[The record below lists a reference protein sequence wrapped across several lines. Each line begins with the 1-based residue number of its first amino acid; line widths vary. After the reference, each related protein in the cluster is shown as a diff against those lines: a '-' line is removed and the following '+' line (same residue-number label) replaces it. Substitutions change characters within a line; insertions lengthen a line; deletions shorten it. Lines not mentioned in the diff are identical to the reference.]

1 MGSIISAEC
10 ENCGFKKE
18 FNFGGNMMN
27 FAINNPVPAIHKKS
41 GIFRNVNYFR
51 TQKQANYL
59 YYFEDILKGKNEEGF
74 TFQNYSFR
82 LNEKDNYCPEC
93 KNYSFDFILIA
104 LTD

>member
-1 MGSIISAEC
+1 MGSNISAEF

-59 YYFEDILKGKNEEGF
+59 YYFEDILKGKNESGY
-74 TFQNYSFR
+74 TFQNFDLL
-82 LNEKDNYCPEC
+82 LNEQNNYCP
-93 KNYSFDFILIA
+93 NYKKFSLDFILKA
-104 LTD
+104 FTD